1 MSKIKLNAPTGGGS
15 VSLEA
20 PSSTASNAN
29 VEFKLPNADG
39 SSGQVL
45 KTDGS
50 GNLSFGADSGGKILK
65 MESTTKADGFT
76 STSTSYVD
84 VTGLTVSIQPTAAS
98 SKIYIVFS
106 IHAGG
111 QNGAYTAYRL
121 VRGSTAIAIHAGS
134 TGNQTSCTVAH
145 QFDSGSI
152 TTALSSNF
160 RDTPSYNLGDTLTY
174 KIQGISHYNNYEFCV
189 NRPSSAPN
197 SDYVA
202 KGSSTITAIEVAA

>member
-1 MSKIKLNAPTGGGS
+1 MSKISLKHSGGKV
-15 VSLEA
+15 VSLNSPTTE
-20 PSSTASNAN
+20 PNAN
-29 VEFKLPNADG
+29 DVAFKLPNADG
-39 SSGQVL
+39 SAGQFM

-50 GNLSFGADSGGKILK
+50 GNLSFGAAGGGKILK

-111 QNGAYTAYRL
+111 QSGAYTAYRL

-145 QFDSGSI
+145 QFDSGTI

-189 NRPSSAPN
+189 NRPSGAPN

>member
-1 MSKIKLNAPTGGGS
+1 MSKLKLVHSGGNS
-15 VSLEA
+15 VSLNPPTSA
-20 PSSTASNAN
+20 PTSTEVA
-29 VEFKLPNADG
+29 FKLPNADG
-39 SSGQVL
+39 STGQFM

-50 GNLSFGADSGGKILK
+50 GNLSFDAAAGGKILK
-65 MESTTKADGFT
+65 MESTTKTDGFT

-111 QNGAYTAYRL
+111 QNGAYSAYRL

-134 TGNQTSCTVAH
+134 VGNQTACTVAH
-145 QFDSGSI
+145 QFSSGSI
-152 TTALSSNF
+152 TAELSSNF

-202 KGSSTITAIEVAA
+202 KGTSTITAMEVAA